1 MAAGAQLKVQWNE
14 KAGPAANARRELP
27 RLAAAFFSE
36 VRSALARHPR
46 PENLHPLRV
55 RGKRL
60 RYSLELF
67 RPCYGPG
74 LEERIEALKKLQDVL
89 GDVNDPV
96 AALRTIRKV
105 MRPSRQR
112 AAVERFASAR
122 AAEKAKAFH
131 EHWRTVFDAPGRERW
146 WTGYLAREAHA
157 PLKER

>member
-1 MAAGAQLKVQWNE
+1 MAGRGQPKVKWRE
-14 KAGPAANARRELP
+14 KAGPASNARRELP
-27 RLAAAFFSE
+27 RLVAAFFTDL
-36 VRSALARHPR
+36 RAALARKPR

-55 RGKRL
+55 RAKHL

-96 AALRTIRKV
+96 AARATIGDV
-105 MRPSRQR
+105 MRPGRR
-112 AAVERFASAR
+112 RTAIERFATAR
-122 AAEKAKAFH
+122 AAEKAKLFH
-131 EHWRTVFDAPGRERW
+131 EHWKTVFDAPGRERW

-157 PLKER
+157 PEK